1 MSQPGSSAGSGSGSG
16 SRPRRS
22 PFAYFVEHRTAAILL
37 LVLMV
42 TAGIFAG
49 TKIRA
54 QLFPDVVIERVTVS
68 VKWQGVSPQEMDTAL
83 VARLEPVLRSIEG
96 VKEVTATARE
106 SLATISLEFEPGWD
120 MGRAVEDVKQAVDGI
135 TDLPEDADKPV
146 IKRLSFSDSVTSV
159 VITGKV
165 PIALLDRY
173 ATELKNRLFKVGVT
187 NSAIKGVVSPSL
199 QIDVRPAALERYKLT
214 LQQVAAAVSAETGTQ
229 PVGQIDDGAARIRTN
244 ADRRTPEQ
252 LGAIAVKSLPDGTKL
267 RLRDIATV
275 RLEGLDREVAMF
287 RDGKPAVEL
296 DVDRDALGD
305 TLKIRDKVV
314 AAVAALK
321 PTLPQGIEMMLARTR
336 AQHIEDRIDL
346 LVRNGISGLLI
357 VLVLLFL
364 FLSAR
369 TAFWVAA
376 GIPIAMAATIGL
388 MYLFGLTLNVM
399 SLFALII
406 CLGIVVD
413 DAIVVGE
420 HADDL
425 ARQGLAPKE
434 AATQAA
440 HRMAAPVFAASITTI
455 IAFFALTAISGRF
468 GKFIVDLP
476 ITVAVV
482 VAASLVEC
490 FFILPDHMRHALS
503 AKSGRS
509 WLDLPSRWVNR
520 WFDRFR
526 ERVFR
531 PMITLVIR
539 LRYPV
544 IAATILLLAIS
555 VSAVMDRTVRWTFF
569 SAPERGVVTAN
580 IAMLPSAKR
589 ADTLAMLGEMDRALR
604 VVNER
609 YASKYGRAPVKL
621 AMYRVGGNAGR
632 RGLAGADTKDIDL
645 LGGFQIEMID
655 PDERPYSAFAFIR
668 AWRAEIKNH
677 ALLET
682 LALRGERS
690 GPGGD
695 AIYVRLTGANSKT
708 LKEAAEAVK
717 QGLARYPAA
726 SGVEDS
732 LSYDKPE
739 LVVQLTPKGEA
750 LGFTTA
756 SIARA
761 LRQQLDGIKAVTF
774 AENGREV
781 EVRVRIAEDKV
792 GPAYLHEA
800 RISSPKGGF
809 VHLNEVATIRE
820 TQGFS
825 SIRRENGERVV
836 IVTGDLSDKPA
847 ERDEVMR
854 ALTGQILPDV
864 AARYGVS
871 WTLAGLAEQERD
883 FLSDAMLGFLLCLA
897 GIYLVL
903 SWIFGSLT
911 RPFVVMLVIPFGLIG
926 AIWGHYFH
934 SVPMTM
940 FSIVGLIGMAGIII
954 NDSIVLITSID
965 ARAKSEAMRDA
976 IVNGTAGRLRAV
988 FLTSVTTVGGLG
1000 PMLFEQSRAAL
1011 FLKPTVVTL
1020 AYGLGFGMVLVL
1032 LVTPAMIAIQHDIRV
1047 SLRSARRMGRH
1058 MRRRRTPL
1066 GGPLKPAG

>member
-1 MSQPGSSAGSGSGSG
+1 MSAPPA
-16 SRPRRS
+16 RRGL
-22 PFAYFVEHRTAAILL
+22 FAYFVEHRTAAILL

-42 TAGIFAG
+42 LAGVFAG

-54 QLFPDVVIERVTVS
+54 QLFPDVVIEKVTVS
-68 VKWQGVSPQEMDTAL
+68 VIWKGVSPREMDTAV
-83 VARLEPVLRSIEG
+83 VARLEPVLRAIEG

-106 SLATISLEFEPGWD
+106 GAATISLEFEPGWD
-120 MGRAVEDVKQAVDGI
+120 MGRGVEDVKQAVDGV
-135 TDLPEDADKPV
+135 TDLPEDTEKPV
-146 IKRLSFSDSVTSV
+146 IKRVSFSDSVTSV
-159 VITGKV
+159 VISGEV
-165 PIALLDRY
+165 PVVLLDRY
-173 ATELKNRLFKVGVT
+173 ATELKNRLFKMGVT
-187 NSAIKGVVSPSL
+187 KTEIKGVTAPNI

-214 LQQVAAAVSAETGTQ
+214 LQQVATAVSGETGTQ
-229 PVGQIDDGAARIRTN
+229 PVGQIDDAAARIRTN
-244 ADRRTPEQ
+244 ADRRTAEEI
-252 LGAIAVKSLPDGTKL
+252 GAIAVKSLPDGTKL
-267 RLRDIATV
+267 RLREIATV
-275 RLEGLDREVAMF
+275 RHEGLDREVALYKY
-287 RDGKPAVEL
+287 GKPAVEL

-305 TLKIRDKVV
+305 TLAIRDKVV
-314 AAVAALK
+314 QAVAALR
-321 PTLPQGIEMMLARTR
+321 PTLPQGVEMGLARTR

-346 LVRNGISGLLI
+346 LVRNGLFGLAI

-388 MYLFGLTLNVM
+388 MYALGLTLNVM

-406 CLGIVVD
+406 SLGIVVD

-425 ARQGLAPKE
+425 ARRGLSPAD
-434 AATQAA
+434 AATNAA
-440 HRMAAPVFAASITTI
+440 RRMAAPVFAASITTI
-455 IAFFALTAISGRF
+455 IAFFALTAIGGRF
-468 GKFIVDLP
+468 GRFVVDLP

-482 VAASLVEC
+482 VAASLIEC

-503 AKSGRS
+503 AKSARS
-509 WLDLPSRWVNR
+509 WIDAPSRAVNR
-520 WFDRFR
+520 GFDWFR
-526 ERVFR
+526 ERLFR
-531 PMITLVIR
+531 PLVATVIR

-544 IAATILLLAIS
+544 IAATLFLLAIS

-589 ADTLAMLGEMDRALR
+589 ADTMAMLKEMDRALK
-604 VVNER
+604 VVNDR
-609 YASKYGRAPVKL
+609 YAKQHGRAPVKL
-621 AMYRVGGNAGR
+621 AMYRVGGTAGR
-632 RGLAGADTKDIDL
+632 RGLTGAATKDADL
-645 LGGFQIEMID
+645 LGGFQIELID
-655 PDERPYSAFAFIR
+655 PDARPYSAFAFIA

-695 AIYVRLTGANSKT
+695 AIYVRLTGADSAT
-708 LKEAAEAVK
+708 LKAAAEAVK
-717 QGLARYPAA
+717 QSLARYPAA

-781 EVRVRIAEDKV
+781 EVRVRIAENKV
-792 GPAYLHEA
+792 GRAYLHEA
-800 RISSPKGGF
+800 RIANPNGGY
-809 VHLNEVATIRE
+809 VHLNEVATIKE
-820 TQGFS
+820 TQGFA

-836 IVTGDLSDKPA
+836 IVTGDLSDNA
-847 ERDEVMR
+847 AARDEVMG
-854 ALTGQILPDV
+854 ALTDQILPGV

-871 WTLAGLAEQERD
+871 WALAGLAEQERD
-883 FLSDAMLGFLLCLA
+883 FLSDAMLGFLLGLV

-903 SWIFGSLT
+903 AWIFGSLS
-911 RPFVVMLVIPFGLIG
+911 RPLVVMLVIPFGLIG

-934 SVPMTM
+934 GVPMTM
-940 FSIVGLIGMAGIII
+940 FSIIGFIGMAGIII

-965 ARAKSEAMRDA
+965 ERAKGEGIRQA
-976 IVNGTAGRLRAV
+976 IVNGAAGRLRAV
-988 FLTSVTTVGGLG
+988 VLTSLTTVGGLG

-1032 LVTPAMIAIQHDIRV
+1032 LVTPALVAIQADIRA
-1047 SLRSARRMGRH
+1047 SLRSARRLLRLAK
-1058 MRRRRTPL
+1058 RRRPPL
-1066 GGPLKPAG
+1066 SGPLKPAG

>member
-1 MSQPGSSAGSGSGSG
+1 MSGRPAPRHGGSGGG
-16 SRPRRS
+16 GG
-22 PFAYFVEHRTAAILL
+22 FFGYFVEHRTAAVLL
-37 LVLMV
+37 LILMIV
-42 TAGIFAG
+42 AGAFAM

-54 QLFPDVVIERVTVS
+54 QLFPDVVIERVSVTVT
-68 VKWQGVSPQEMDTAL
+68 WQGVSPQEMDTAV
-83 VARLEPVLRSIEG
+83 VARIEPVLRAIEG
-96 VKEVTATARE
+96 VKEVSATARE
-106 SLATISLEFEPGWD
+106 SYATIQLEFEPGWD

-135 TDLPEDADKPV
+135 QDLPEDAETPV

-165 PIALLDRY
+165 PIDLLERY
-173 ATELKNRLFKVGVT
+173 ATELKNRLFKMGVT
-187 NSAIKGVVSPSL
+187 QTDIKGVVAPNI
-199 QIDVRPAALERYKLT
+199 QIDVRPEALERYKLT

-244 ADRRTPEQ
+244 ADKRTVEEI
-252 LGAIAVKSLPDGTKL
+252 GAIAVKSLPDGTKL
-267 RLRDIATV
+267 RLRDIAKVT
-275 RLEGLDREVAMF
+275 LEGLDRQIALF
-287 RDGKPAVEL
+287 KNGNPAVEL

-305 TLKIRDKVV
+305 TLAIRDKVEK
-314 AAVAALK
+314 AVAAIR
-321 PTLPQGIEMMLARTR
+321 PTLPKGVEMTLARTR

-346 LVRNGISGLLI
+346 LIRNGLGGLAI

-376 GIPIAMAATIGL
+376 GIPVAMAATIGL
-388 MYLFGLTLNVM
+388 MFLFGLTLNVM

-425 ARQGLAPKE
+425 SRQGQSPVE
-434 AATQAA
+434 AATNAA
-440 HRMAAPVFAASITTI
+440 RRMAAPVFAASITTI

-468 GKFIVDLP
+468 GKFVVDLP

-482 VAASLVEC
+482 VAASLLEC
-490 FFILPDHMRHALS
+490 FLILPDHMRHALS
-503 AKSGRS
+503 GKSARS
-509 WLDLPSRWVNR
+509 WFDAPSRLVNR
-520 WFDRFR
+520 GFDAFR
-526 ERVFR
+526 ERAFR
-531 PMITLVIR
+531 PLVGWVIH

-544 IAATILLLAIS
+544 VALTLLLLAIS
-555 VSAVMDRTVRWTFF
+555 VSAVMDRTVRWRFF

-589 ADTLAMLGEMDRALR
+589 ADTMAMLAEMDRALK
-604 VVNER
+604 VVNAR
-609 YASKYGRAPVKL
+609 YAGEHGKAPVKI

-632 RGLAGADTKDIDL
+632 RGLAGAATKDPDL
-645 LGGFQIEMID
+645 LGGFQIELID

-677 ALLET
+677 PLLET

-695 AIYVRLTGANSKT
+695 AIHVRLTGATSAT
-708 LKEAAEAVK
+708 LKAAAEAIK
-717 QGLARYPAA
+717 QALARYPAA
-726 SGVEDS
+726 SAVEDS
-732 LSYDKPE
+732 LAYDKPE
-739 LVVQLTPKGEA
+739 LVVKLTPKGEA

-761 LRQQLDGIKAVTF
+761 LRQQLDGIKAATF
-774 AENGREV
+774 AQRGREV
-781 EVRVRIAEDKV
+781 EVRVRIAEDRV
-792 GPAYLHEA
+792 GPAYLHQA
-800 RISSPKGGF
+800 RLANPKGGF
-809 VHLNEVATIRE
+809 VYLNEIATIRE

-825 SIRRENGERVV
+825 SIRRENGERV
-836 IVTGDLSDKPA
+836 IEVTGDLADDPA
-847 ERDEVMR
+847 ARDQVMR
-854 ALTGQILPDV
+854 ALTTEILPGV

-883 FLSDAMLGFLLCLA
+883 FLSDALIGFLMCLA

-911 RPFVVMLVIPFGLIG
+911 RPLVVMLVIPFGLIG
-926 AIWGHYFH
+926 AIWGHYVH
-934 SVPMTM
+934 GVPMTM
-940 FSIVGLIGMAGIII
+940 FSIIGLIGMAGIII
-954 NDSIVLITSID
+954 NDSIVLITEID
-965 ARAKSEAMRDA
+965 GRGRTEALRDA
-976 IVNGTAGRLRAV
+976 IVGGTASRLRAV
-988 FLTSVTTVGGLG
+988 FLTTVTTVGGLG

-1020 AYGLGFGMVLVL
+1020 AYGLGFGMLLVL
-1032 LVTPAMIAIQHDIRV
+1032 LVTPAMLAIQNDFRV
-1047 SLRSARRMGRH
+1047 SLRSARRMIRH
-1058 MRRRRTPL
+1058 WRRRRPSF
-1066 GGPLKPAG
+1066 GGPARPAA